1 MRGKETIS
9 VVYDDSYLGEG
20 YFIIKEV
27 DGEIKQW
34 LKFYQSEEMGFPRF
48 FIRGYET
55 ESRDNPNQEFRY
67 LAFIMDE
74 NESAFS
80 ESIIN
85 LGCNLDGC
93 IAYTVDPVNQGENHL
108 LIKYGLATALILG
121 KSVYKGKE
129 VCSKFIDIS
138 LGDEYSSENYL
149 AFQRFYKDLSSV
161 SLNDVDTR
169 QLIENILKL
178 K

>member
-1 MRGKETIS
+1 MKGKETIS

-20 YFIIKEV
+20 YFIVKEV

-93 IAYTVDPVNQGENHL
+93 IAYTVDL
-108 LIKYGLATALILG
+108 LIKEKIICL
-121 KSVYKGKE
+121 
-129 VCSKFIDIS
+129 
-138 LGDEYSSENYL
+138 
-149 AFQRFYKDLSSV
+149 
-161 SLNDVDTR
+161 
-169 QLIENILKL
+169 
-178 K
+178 